1 MNNLNNE
8 IFLDNASTTKPTK
21 AVINAMIDV
30 MENNYANPS
39 SLHKSGFNAE
49 QFVKGVRKDVADML
63 SCELDEII
71 FTSGATESN
80 TIAINSAVS
89 TKKRNQNHIVVTS
102 IEHPSVTRP
111 IKRLEEQGFEVTYV
125 SPNKDGVID
134 SIDIKN
140 AIKDETFLLST
151 MWVNN
156 ETGYILPVADI
167 GKIAKA
173 HDLLY
178 HVDAVQA
185 FTKVPVKLKNSNID
199 FLTFS
204 GHKLYAPKGIGVLYV
219 NKNVRFVPTT
229 VGGPQEMAKRAGTQ
243 NTPGIAGLGQAII
256 DLKSSFESDNA
267 HYKMLKQH
275 LLDNLPEEFFV
286 NSGRG
291 DDFIPSIVSMG
302 ISGVKAEPL
311 LHFLGEKGIFVST
324 SSACSG
330 KSGSSIISQLVQN
343 DKLAESTIRVS
354 FSVYTTTQDIDA
366 LITAL
371 KEGNTKLKH

>member
-1 MNNLNNE
+1 MNTE

-21 AVINAMIDV
+21 SVIDAMVNV
-30 MENNYANPS
+30 MEKNYANPS
-39 SLHKSGFNAE
+39 SLHKSGFSAE
-49 QFVKGVRKDVADML
+49 QFIKGVRKDVADML

-102 IEHPSVTRP
+102 IEHPSVTKP
-111 IKRLEEQGFEVTYV
+111 IKRLEEQGFEVTFV
-125 SPNKDGVID
+125 SPNIDGVID
-134 SIDIKN
+134 PIDIKN
-140 AIKDETFLLST
+140 AIKEETFLLST

-156 ETGYILPVADI
+156 ETGYILPIAEI
-167 GKIAKA
+167 GKIAKV

-185 FTKVPVKLKNSNID
+185 FTKVPIKLKNSNID

-204 GHKLYAPKGIGVLYV
+204 GHKLYAPKGIGVLYI

-229 VGGPQEMAKRAGTQ
+229 VGGSQEMAKRAGTQ
-243 NTPGIAGLGQAII
+243 NTPGIAGLGQAVI
-256 DLKSSFESDNA
+256 DLKESFEKDIT
-267 HYKMLKQH
+267 HYKEIKQH
-275 LLDNLPEEFFV
+275 LLDNLPESCFV
-286 NSGRG
+286 NSKNS

-302 ISGVKAEPL
+302 INGVKAEPL

-330 KSGSSIISQLVQN
+330 KTGSSIISQIIQN

-354 FSVYTTTQDIDA
+354 FSIYTTIEDVDA
-366 LITAL
+366 LIVAL
-371 KEGNTKLKH
+371 EEGNNKLRH